1 MLCNCV
7 GIILYRKDEKRQ
19 RFRAGELHIITGFME
34 YYEAG
39 EVRQELK
46 MLSGHG
52 KDLLDALHVC
62 QKQIDCLDYLTWQIE
77 QDERKK

>member
-1 MLCNCV
+1 M
-7 GIILYRKDEKRQ
+7 
-19 RFRAGELHIITGFME
+19 
-34 YYEAG
+34 
-39 EVRQELK
+39 RQELK